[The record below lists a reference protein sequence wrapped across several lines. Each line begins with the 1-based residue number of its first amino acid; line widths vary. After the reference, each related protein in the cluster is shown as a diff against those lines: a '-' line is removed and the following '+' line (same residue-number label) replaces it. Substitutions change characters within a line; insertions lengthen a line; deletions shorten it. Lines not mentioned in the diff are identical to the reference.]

1 MPRAQQLAIMRH
13 GGPEVFKQIEI
24 AIPDLGPGAIMIR
37 THFAGINFADIMA
50 RVGLYPDA
58 PKPPMV
64 VGYEVS
70 GVVEAVGLDVT
81 GFKPGDKVLALTL
94 FGGYSSR
101 VVVPQERVRLV
112 PEGVSLEAA
121 AALPVVYLTAH
132 LMLYKLG
139 SLMMGDIVLIH
150 GAGGGVGTAAL
161 QLARLK
167 GARVFATASRGKH
180 ERVRS
185 MGAELV
191 VDPAQD
197 DFVAIVLDAT
207 EGRGVDLVLDPQGPA
222 NFARSIKT
230 LASLGKLVMF
240 GIQSSVARRRKLSDL
255 FRLLWSNLGI
265 NFSPIQLMNTNRGVH
280 GFNLGHLWD
289 RPEPV
294 MTALDELVTWLGEGK
309 ISPEVD
315 RVLAYRR
322 VPEAHAYIQSRQNF
336 GKVLLDFRVLTG
348 TADQAPT
355 VSGQ

>member
-1 MPRAQQLAIMRH
+1 MPRAQQLAITRH
-13 GGPEVFKQIEI
+13 GGPEVFQQIEI
-24 AIPDLGPGAIMIR
+24 AIPDLSQGAIMIR

-58 PKPPMV
+58 PKPPVV

-70 GVVEAVGLDVT
+70 GVVEGVGPGVT
-81 GFKPGDKVLALTL
+81 GFKPGDKVLALTR

-101 VVVPQERVRLV
+101 VVVPQEQVRLV

-121 AALPVVYLTAH
+121 AALPVVYITAY

-139 SLMMGDIVLIH
+139 NLVMGDTVLIH
-150 GAGGGVGTAAL
+150 GAGGGVGTAAM

-197 DFVAIVLDAT
+197 DFVAMVLDAT
-207 EGRGVDLVLDPQGPA
+207 EGRGVDLVLDSQGPA
-222 NFARSIKT
+222 NFTRSFKA
-230 LASLGKLVMF
+230 LAPLGKLVMF
-240 GIQSSVARRRKLSDL
+240 GIQSTVARRRKISDL
-255 FRLLWSNLGI
+255 FKLLWSNLGI
-265 NFSPIQLMNTNRGVH
+265 NFSPIELMNTNRGVH
-280 GFNLGHLWD
+280 GFNLGHLWNH
-289 RPEPV
+289 PEPV
-294 MTALDELVTWLGEGK
+294 QVAFNELVTWLGEGK

-322 VPEAHAYIQSRQNF
+322 VPEAHAYIQARQNF
-336 GKVLLDFRVLTG
+336 GKVLLDFRVLFG
-348 TADQAPT
+348 AMDQAPPR
-355 VSGQ
+355 SGE